1 MFAKMPPKKLRAR
14 EMSANSSILLYLF
27 IKKRLK
33 PITDV
38 LPANLK
44 KVAARF
50 QQMQGILRMAPK
62 SVNI

>member
-1 MFAKMPPKKLRAR
+1 MPPKKFKAN
-14 EMSANSSILLYLF
+14 EMRANSSILLYLF

-33 PITDV
+33 PMTEV

-50 QQMQGILRMAPK
+50 QQMQGILRME
-62 SVNI
+62 

>member
-1 MFAKMPPKKLRAR
+1 
-14 EMSANSSILLYLF
+14 MSANSSILLYLF
-27 IKKRLK
+27 IKNRLK

-50 QQMQGILRMAPK
+50 QFMHGILRIALK
-62 SVNI
+62 SVKIYEMLPVGP